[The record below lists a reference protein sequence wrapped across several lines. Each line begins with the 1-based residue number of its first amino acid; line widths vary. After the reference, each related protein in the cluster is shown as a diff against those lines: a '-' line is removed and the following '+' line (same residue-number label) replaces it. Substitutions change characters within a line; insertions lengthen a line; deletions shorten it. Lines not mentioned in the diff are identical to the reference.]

1 MPEEAEEEE
10 EEEEEEEKE
19 DEKKRRRRCREKEVG
34 FYVRIGDTFLLKDDG
49 EFFLSRYS
57 ARKA

>member
-19 DEKKRRRRCREKEVG
+19 DEKKRRRRCREKVG